1 MSHRYNLRSKNTE
14 HNLNNKSYEENVI
27 IGDLNEGPL
36 STVHLRDDIVNFINK
51 WTELLPSVNS
61 NMISTLNKCDYKIDK
76 YNYHHTCKN
85 IYVYI
90 RSDIVFNIEESSRCN
105 KQDYDSVK
113 KRYLT
118 YFCAE
123 EFCKLTLD
131 NTICEKLKND
141 VCVILQKV
149 KKLTLDKLQ

>member
-27 IGDLNEGPL
+27 IGDLNEGPI

-76 YNYHHTCKN
+76 YNYHH
-85 IYVYI
+85 IH
-90 RSDIVFNIEESSRCN
+90 
-105 KQDYDSVK
+105 
-113 KRYLT
+113 
-118 YFCAE
+118 
-123 EFCKLTLD
+123 
-131 NTICEKLKND
+131 
-141 VCVILQKV
+141 
-149 KKLTLDKLQ
+149 